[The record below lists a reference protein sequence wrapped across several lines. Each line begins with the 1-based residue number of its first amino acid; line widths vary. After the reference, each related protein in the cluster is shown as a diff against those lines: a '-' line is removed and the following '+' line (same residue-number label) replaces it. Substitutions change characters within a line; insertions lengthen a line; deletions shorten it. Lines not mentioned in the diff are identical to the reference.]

1 MNDDVPESRT
11 PDRILLTV
19 LAAMGTGIGAFL
31 GVWFLVYGL
40 NFGPFSRTDAGT
52 VLRDYALQLFSGT
65 WEADRIAL
73 GRDGALPWFTL
84 TLWIA
89 GLPAVL
95 VSGAVARSA
104 WKALERGTHYR
115 GARLVKRADRPKSPG
130 SSGTAS
136 ALRVPNRIL
145 LTVLAALVAG
155 TGVFSGVWFLVY
167 GRDLGP
173 VLRAEA
179 GPFLRDFSFQIFFG
193 NWARD
198 RTALIQAGTLPWF
211 ALTLWVAGLP
221 AVLVSGAVARIA
233 WKVLK
238 TVPSF
243 RGVRIRARL
252 RAWKTNRER
261 AEKSSSPMPFAIAGV
276 TTDPALPCSHILIG
290 ATTGAGKSN
299 VLQNGVLDRIRDG
312 CDRRPGQEK
321 ALIID
326 SGGEFLKTRGTGRD
340 LVLNPFDRRS
350 RTWNPFLEIRQE
362 SDFALVANAVLPDS
376 PSASQPEWIGMGREF
391 LIDVMKSQV
400 KNNETPAKPAE
411 TFRLVVS
418 AEIGEL
424 SEILAG
430 TPSEVLIK
438 GTSNE
443 RLLANI
449 RYEASRAMRPWQ
461 LLKTGG
467 DFSVRQWIR
476 EGSGVLFLTYRESEM
491 DSLKNLIGAWLSLAL
506 RETLSLP
513 ADPDRRVWFVAD
525 ELDSLGRV
533 DYLDKALSMGRKY
546 GLAMIATIQSVAQFE
561 RTYGPDT
568 ARVLLSVFAS
578 KLIMKQGG
586 AYDAEHWSREIG
598 EQEVWRTSRSQ
609 NTGASGGS
617 SGTNEALHH
626 GRLVLPSQLMDLPKF
641 SGYMRLAG
649 QTGIQEFRLPF
660 RKMEERFPAFVP
672 AGTDDNDVP
681 APPVG
686 EDAASGP
693 GNPEVPGP
701 VPDESG
707 AA

>member
-1 MNDDVPESRT
+1 MNEEQLASRT

-19 LAAMGTGIGAFL
+19 LAALGTGIGAFL
-31 GVWFLVYGL
+31 GGWFLVYGL

-65 WEADRIAL
+65 WESDRIAL
-73 GRDGALPWFTL
+73 GRDGVLPWFTL

-89 GLPAVL
+89 GIPAIL
-95 VSGAVARSA
+95 GAGMAGWIVWR
-104 WKALERGTHYR
+104 ALERGTHYR
-115 GARLVKRADRPKSPG
+115 GARLVERADRPKSPG
-130 SSGTAS
+130 SSGNAS

-145 LTVLAALVAG
+145 LTVLAALIAG

-173 VLRAEA
+173 VLRVEA
-179 GPFLRDFSFQIFFG
+179 GTFLRDFSFQLFFG

-198 RTALIQAGTLPWF
+198 RAALIQAGTLHWF
-211 ALTLWVAGLP
+211 TLTLWIAGIP
-221 AVLVSGAVARIA
+221 AVLGAGMAGWSA
-233 WKVLK
+233 WRVLK
-238 TVPSF
+238 TGPSF
-243 RGVRIRARL
+243 RGFRIRARL
-252 RAWKTNRER
+252 RAWITNLKT
-261 AEKSSSPMPFAIAGV
+261 AGPSSSPMPFAIAGV
-276 TTDPALPCSHILIG
+276 TTTPDLPCSHILIG

-321 ALIID
+321 ALVID

-340 LVLNPFDRRS
+340 LILNPFDRRS

-391 LIDVMKSQV
+391 LIDVMKAQHR
-400 KNNETPAKPAE
+400 KGNETPAE

-513 ADPDRRVWFVAD
+513 ANPDRRVWFVAD

-672 AGTDDNDVP
+672 VGTDDNDVP
-681 APPVG
+681 APPSG
-686 EDAASGP
+686 EGAASGP

>member
-1 MNDDVPESRT
+1 MNDERPESRT

-19 LAAMGTGIGAFL
+19 LAALGTGIGVFL

-40 NFGPFSRTDAGT
+40 NFGPFSRTDAGA

-65 WEADRIAL
+65 WESARIAL
-73 GRDGALPWFTL
+73 RRDGVLPWFTL

-89 GLPAVL
+89 SLPAIL
-95 VSGAVARSA
+95 GAGAVARSA

-115 GARLVKRADRPKSPG
+115 GARLVERADRPQSPG
-130 SSGTAS
+130 SSGTDS
-136 ALRVPNRIL
+136 ALRVPHRIL
-145 LTVLAALVAG
+145 LTVLAALIAG

-173 VLRAEA
+173 VLRTDS
-179 GPFLRDFSFQIFFG
+179 GTVLRDYALRLFSGTWESDRIALG
-193 NWARD
+193 RD
-198 RTALIQAGTLPWF
+198 GVLPWF

-221 AVLVSGAVARIA
+221 AVLGAGAVARSA
-233 WKVLK
+233 WRVLK
-238 TVPSF
+238 TGPSF

-252 RAWKTNRER
+252 RAWITNLKT
-261 AEKSSSPMPFAIAGV
+261 AGPSSSPMPFAIAGV
-276 TTDPALPCSHILIG
+276 TTAPDLPCSHILIG

-312 CDRRPGQEK
+312 CDRRPEQEK
-321 ALIID
+321 ALVID

-340 LVLNPFDRRS
+340 LILNPFDRRS

-391 LIDVMKSQV
+391 LIDVMKSQA
-400 KNNETPAKPAE
+400 KNRKTGATPAE

-449 RYEASRAMRPWQ
+449 RYEASRAMRAWQ

-546 GLAMIATIQSVAQFE
+546 GLAMIATVQSVAQFE
-561 RTYGPDT
+561 RTYGADT

-578 KLIMKQGG
+578 KLVMKQGG

-598 EQEVWRTSRSQ
+598 EIEEWRTSRSQ

-626 GRLVLPSQLMDLPKF
+626 GRLVLPSELMDLPKF
-641 SGYMRLAG
+641 SGYMRLADR
-649 QTGIQEFRLPF
+649 TGIRKFELPF
-660 RKMEERFPAFVP
+660 RKREERFPAFVP